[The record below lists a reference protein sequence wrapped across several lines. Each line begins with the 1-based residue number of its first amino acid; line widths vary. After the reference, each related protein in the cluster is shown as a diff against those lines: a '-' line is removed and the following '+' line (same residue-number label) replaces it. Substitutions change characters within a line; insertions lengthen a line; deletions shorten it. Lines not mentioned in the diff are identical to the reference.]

1 MKKKVTILLLA
12 FCLVFLA
19 ACGSPSPSDALK
31 ADLENAKSSPDEIM
45 DGLGSDGF
53 GEEATQALI
62 DKVLEF
68 DYELGEET
76 IDGDTAT
83 VEATITT
90 YPFGEM
96 FSNLL
101 ISFMGE
107 ALADPTMTEETMMD
121 TLDQL
126 LIESLDSAE
135 KTYEATVTVTLI
147 NDGDAWVVQES
158 DELSNALTGGM
169 LDFANSASSLS

>member
-1 MKKKVTILLLA
+1 
-12 FCLVFLA
+12 
-19 ACGSPSPSDALK
+19 
-31 ADLENAKSSPDEIM
+31 
-45 DGLGSDGF
+45 
-53 GEEATQALI
+53 
-62 DKVLEF
+62 
-68 DYELGEET
+68 
-76 IDGDTAT
+76 
-83 VEATITT
+83 
-90 YPFGEM
+90 M

-126 LIESLDSAE
+126 LMDALDSAE
-135 KTYEATVTVTLI
+135 KTYESTVTVTLV
-147 NDGDAWVVQES
+147 NDGEAWVVQES

>member
-1 MKKKVTILLLA
+1 
-12 FCLVFLA
+12 
-19 ACGSPSPSDALK
+19 
-31 ADLENAKSSPDEIM
+31 
-45 DGLGSDGF
+45 
-53 GEEATQALI
+53 
-62 DKVLEF
+62 
-68 DYELGEET
+68 
-76 IDGDTAT
+76 
-83 VEATITT
+83 
-90 YPFGEM
+90 
-96 FSNLL
+96 
-101 ISFMGE
+101 
-107 ALADPTMTEETMMD
+107 MTEETMMD

>member
-1 MKKKVTILLLA
+1 MKKIAVLLLA
-12 FCLVFLA
+12 LIMCFTFA
-19 ACGSPSPSDALK
+19 ACSSPSPSDALK
-31 ADLENAKSSPDEIM
+31 ADLEDAKSSPDEIIGDM
-45 DGLGSDGF
+45 GSDGF
-53 GEEATQALI
+53 GEEATEALVN
-62 DKVLEF
+62 KVLEF
-68 DYELGEET
+68 DYELGKET

-101 ISFMGE
+101 ISFMGQ
-107 ALADPTMTEETMMD
+107 AMSDPTMTEETMMD

-126 LIESLDSAE
+126 LMDALDSAE
-135 KTYEATVTVTLI
+135 KTYKSTVTVTLI
-147 NDGDAWVVQES
+147 NDGQAWVVQES

-169 LDFANSASSLS
+169 LDFADSASSLS